1 MLKIT
6 STYILAF
13 KPALTQQ
20 NKSTIT
26 MSGLKNLLITLL
38 ITIFITAIGGFM
50 VDKSAEAMTQS
61 FQWNGKTGYSARG
74 KFSYDEAKVAKTIVE
89 QGAGKTN
96 SLKSLIVTF
105 YNPSGEP
112 ISTYE
117 NVING
122 IASGNY
128 FEFHFDR
135 VKQKLFGSIDLGGEF
150 AGEMYLKG
158 EVDRQLSLIE
168 VDSSSI
174 DRTVDKDFG
183 AIVETQNVTPLQEI
197 NQNLST

>member
-6 STYILAF
+6 STYILTF
-13 KPALTQQ
+13 KPVLTQQ

-38 ITIFITAIGGFM
+38 ITIFITAISGFM
-50 VDKSAEAMTQS
+50 LDRSAEAMTQS
-61 FQWNGKTGYSARG
+61 FQWTGKTGYSARG
-74 KFSYDEAKVAKTIVE
+74 RFSYDEAKVAKTIAE

-96 SLKSLIVTF
+96 ILKSLIVTF

-117 NVING
+117 NVVNG

-128 FEFHFDR
+128 FEFHFDP

-150 AGEMYLKG
+150 ADEMYLKG

-168 VDSSSI
+168 VDSSGI
-174 DRTVDKDFG
+174 DRTIDRDLG
-183 AIVETQNVTPLQEI
+183 AIVETRNFTSLQD
-197 NQNLST
+197 